1 MVILIPFLI
10 FVKFSQIWI
19 SCVFHEAVGSPSR
32 INDVKKRTTVSWNT
46 FIGPQLMKAK
56 SYKIKMLKKPQKK

>member
-19 SCVFHEAVGSPSR
+19 SCVLHEAVGSPSR
-32 INDVKKRTTVSWNT
+32 INDVKKTDNSFLEYIYLASTNE
-46 FIGPQLMKAK
+46 G
-56 SYKIKMLKKPQKK
+56 